1 MRPRRSPALP
11 PAAAVLAG
19 VTLCCFTSACS
30 RSPIQAD
37 APRSPYER
45 YEVLRGTAPPKTVT
59 DSFGKE
65 QPNLRG
71 RLERDGP

>member
-1 MRPRRSPALP
+1 MPLRLA
-11 PAAAVLAG
+11 AAAVLATT
-19 VTLCCFTSACS
+19 VAAATACS
-30 RSPIQAD
+30 RSPVQAD

-45 YEVLRGTAPPKTVT
+45 YEVLRGSAPPKTIT

-71 RLERDGP
+71 RLERDGS

>member
-1 MRPRRSPALP
+1 MLSPAAVSAGL
-11 PAAAVLAG
+11 AA
-19 VTLCCFTSACS
+19 CCLSTACS

-45 YEVLRGTAPPKTVT
+45 YEVLRGSAPPKTIT

-71 RLERDGP
+71 RLERDGS